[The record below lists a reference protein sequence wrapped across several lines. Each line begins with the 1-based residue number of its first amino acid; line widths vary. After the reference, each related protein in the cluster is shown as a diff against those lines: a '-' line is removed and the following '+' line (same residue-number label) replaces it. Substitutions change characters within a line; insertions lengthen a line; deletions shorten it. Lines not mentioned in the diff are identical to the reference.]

1 MTRRGNTKCKH
12 MDDRHR
18 KKVESL
24 IKLSFGTFLAISIP
38 GSVHAPPPDTPPY
51 TQPIIEQDFQS
62 SLLVL
67 RSQCGLS
74 TIFVQAGQSRKN
86 CRLNRK
92 QPDKKQRSHIFVIH
106 KCQPEFDSLNGHCVT
121 IHVDACY
128 CTVAVE
134 S

>member
-1 MTRRGNTKCKH
+1 

-74 TIFVQAGQSRKN
+74 TIFVQAGASREINTNTALLVTPPRPSGGGRTGCIQVLGEVVVAGKGR
-86 CRLNRK
+86 CRGGRFEAG
-92 QPDKKQRSHIFVIH
+92 S
-106 KCQPEFDSLNGHCVT
+106 
-121 IHVDACY
+121 
-128 CTVAVE
+128 
-134 S
+134 